1 MFLRAVELRD
11 WRSYRVARFDFPRPH
26 GVKNVVLVIAPN
38 EHGKTS
44 FFEAVTLGMFGREG
58 LTLIPRA
65 RTASG
70 SNASERLNTTYS
82 QFLGAALH
90 RRAIE
95 SGRSSCSV
103 TIEVEDD
110 DGEPLELTR
119 KWHFRPDG
127 THKLN
132 DDELTIYEGVER
144 RPVAPPFSVEDRD
157 GWYRDFIAQR
167 FLPSSLAEFFLFDGE
182 QVQRYANRDMS
193 DQVRSGIEG
202 LLGLPAL
209 RSLRESLAKYAQARR
224 SGAAAPSDQT
234 VKVVEADIAALEAQ
248 QGQARALRDDADTLL
263 PALIMETE
271 QLSQQLGGRGEGT
284 MANVADLIRDEE
296 RQRAEAARSMD
307 SLLKLLA
314 EDVALGLAGAELR
327 TATKERLQA
336 ESLRERWEAGRTEGN
351 ANLDRFV
358 ADLDQRIG
366 SLELSIEQHQRSAI
380 VDSVKEA
387 WEALWHP
394 APTGV
399 PEEYL
404 HPSLMGAARL
414 AAAERLESVDKRSGS
429 ELVDFV
435 TRFRHAVDT
444 AESKKRERLELEQNA
459 PEAERLTGQLRT
471 ASTELG
477 RLRSQRDEAE
487 RTLIGVEGQ
496 LAAKRQELG
505 RYVER
510 IGRGAPALRR
520 AQRADQFAALIGRLL
535 EDAVPTEVGAVATE
549 MTKAWKAMAH
559 MSDRVDRIEITPEC
573 EVRMLNHDGED
584 LHLIDKSAGASQVF
598 TQALITAITNVS
610 GQTFPFIVDTPL
622 ARLSKEQRL
631 GVLRTFTDRSGQVIL
646 LSTDEEVVDD
656 KLDAIRDRI
665 VAAMELKV
673 TQDKGVTVT
682 TVRTI
687 EIGSL

>member
-1 MFLRAVELRD
+1 MYLRSVELRD
-11 WRSYRVARFDFPRPH
+11 WRSYRAARFDFPRPH
-26 GVKNVVLVIAPN
+26 GDKNVMLVLAPN

-44 FFEAVTLGMFGREG
+44 FFEAVTLGLFGREG
-58 LTLIPRA
+58 LALIPRA
-65 RTASG
+65 RTAG
-70 SNASERLNTTYS
+70 GADASERLNTTYS
-82 QFLGAALH
+82 QFLANTLH
-90 RRAIE
+90 RRALE

-103 TIEVEDD
+103 SIEVEDD

-127 THKLN
+127 MHKLN

-182 QVQRYANRDMS
+182 QVQRYAKRDMS

-209 RSLRESLAKYAQARR
+209 RSLRESLARYAQQRR

-234 VKVVEADIAALEAQ
+234 VRAVEADIAALEAQ
-248 QGQARALRDDADTLL
+248 QAEARARRDDADALL
-263 PALIMETE
+263 PSLVLETD
-271 QLSQQLGGRGEGT
+271 QLTQQLGGRGEGT
-284 MANVADLIRDEE
+284 MANVADLITDEE
-296 RQRAEAARSMD
+296 RFRADAARSMD
-307 SLLKLLA
+307 GLIKLLA

-327 TATKERLQA
+327 GATKHRLHA
-336 ESLRERWEAGRTEGN
+336 ESQRERWEAGRNEGN

-358 ADLDQRIG
+358 ADLESRIAVISELLSEQRG
-366 SLELSIEQHQRSAI
+366 AVVAAAR
-380 VDSVKEA
+380 EA

-394 APTGV
+394 APAGV
-399 PEEYL
+399 PDDYL
-404 HPSLMGAARL
+404 HVTLMGAARL
-414 AAAERLESVDKRSGS
+414 AAIGRLDSIDRRSGA
-429 ELVDFV
+429 ELVNFV
-435 TRFRHAVDT
+435 SRFRHAVDT

-459 PEAERLTGQLRT
+459 PEAERLTAQLRET
-471 ASTELG
+471 STEIG
-477 RLRSQRDEAE
+477 RLRAQRDEAE
-487 RTLIGVEGQ
+487 RALTGVEGQ
-496 LAAKRQELG
+496 LASKRQELG

-520 AQRADQFAALIGRLL
+520 AKQADRFAQLIEQLL
-535 EDAVPTEVGAVATE
+535 CDAVPTEVGAVAAE

-559 MSDRVDRIEITPEC
+559 MPDRIDRIEITPEC
-573 EVRMLNHDGED
+573 EVRMLSHQGED

-598 TQALITAITNVS
+598 TQALITAITKVS

-656 KLDAIRDRI
+656 KLEAIRERI
-665 VAAMELKV
+665 AAVFELRV
-673 TQDKGVTVT
+673 TQDKGVSVT
-682 TVRTI
+682 SVRALQL
-687 EIGSL
+687 GSL